1 MLQALGNVVSAIILS
16 FSVLCLIYA
25 IIEKNVQE
33 RSRKTDLLAYSVL
46 LLCCL
51 TLVFLDITFIFKV
64 MIVLFLFMIV
74 LRFIFKQR
82 WLFSLISAVLIYAL
96 IGVVDTAVILTFV
109 MVMPKSGAISQS
121 VTFPF
126 SNTIVSVIVFF
137 VSVFIRKNGLFMVNS
152 NLQSKSK
159 LLWIF
164 YVITIF
170 LLIVFNCSAILNG
183 SSNKSIV
190 ISNVIGLIV
199 FALSN
204 ILLGKML
211 KENYNNEKQI
221 LKKQQDLEN
230 LMVYTNH
237 IESLTDEL
245 RIFKHRYNNIML
257 TISGYL
263 NDNDIEGLNNC
274 MRDVIRKSQAK
285 NDNKNFSEL
294 KKIKDSGIKSLLI
307 DKTIKIENTRKIS
320 AEIFINKEIRN
331 FYIDTFDMV
340 NILGILTDNAIEE
353 SMKVDDP
360 KIIINIIDTNEYIVF
375 SIANKFKDKPDIS
388 RIFKKGFSTKGVN
401 RGIGLYDLQKII
413 NESQNL
419 MLNTKITDDGYFFQ
433 EIKIRKS

>member
-1 MLQALGNVVSAIILS
+1 
-16 FSVLCLIYA
+16 
-25 IIEKNVQE
+25 
-33 RSRKTDLLAYSVL
+33 
-46 LLCCL
+46 
-51 TLVFLDITFIFKV
+51 
-64 MIVLFLFMIV
+64 
-74 LRFIFKQR
+74 
-82 WLFSLISAVLIYAL
+82 
-96 IGVVDTAVILTFV
+96 
-109 MVMPKSGAISQS
+109 
-121 VTFPF
+121 
-126 SNTIVSVIVFF
+126 
-137 VSVFIRKNGLFMVNS
+137 
-152 NLQSKSK
+152 
-159 LLWIF
+159 
-164 YVITIF
+164 
-170 LLIVFNCSAILNG
+170 
-183 SSNKSIV
+183 
-190 ISNVIGLIV
+190 
-199 FALSN
+199 
-204 ILLGKML
+204 
-211 KENYNNEKQI
+211 
-221 LKKQQDLEN
+221 
-230 LMVYTNH
+230 MVYTNH

-307 DKTIKIENTRKIS
+307 DKIIKIENTRKIS

-360 KIIINIIDTNEYIVF
+360 KIIINIIDTNKYIVF

>member
-1 MLQALGNVVSAIILS
+1 MLQALGNVISAVILS

-170 LLIVFNCSAILNG
+170 LLIVFNCSAILDG

-307 DKTIKIENTRKIS
+307 DKIIKIENTRKIS

-360 KIIINIIDTNEYIVF
+360 KIIINIIDTNKYIVF

>member
-1 MLQALGNVVSAIILS
+1 MLQALGNVVSAVILS

-307 DKTIKIENTRKIS
+307 DKIIKIENTRKIS